1 MGVVDQ
7 IRKAESFRFTVHASG
22 LACVENCFVDPSR
35 PPPSGFENHYQI
47 VVPYHGLFAYQA
59 GNRRWLVDPTRT
71 LCISPGWE
79 YFEERPL
86 TGLGHAALLL
96 NPSASVVDEIYGI
109 RPAEKNPAFRQG
121 SLPST
126 SRMQMLAHSLL
137 RRSPEVGDNLRDD
150 EWVIAALSALTS
162 PRPSRPRAS
171 KVIDRA
177 KEVLHAH
184 DCERLSLEQI
194 ARTVGVSAVYLTQ
207 EFSRSEGVPLYRYQ
221 LGLRLNRALFE
232 LTTYDSITE
241 LALDLG
247 FSSHS
252 HFTSVFR
259 RAFGVTPSE
268 YRAGRTPRLDDLG
281 APSLITA
288 IHRKAA

>member
-1 MGVVDQ
+1 MNALDH
-7 IRKAESFRFTVHASG
+7 IRKAESFRFTVHSSG
-22 LACVENCFVDPSR
+22 LARVENCFVSPSR
-35 PPPSGFENHYQI
+35 PLPSGFETNYQI
-47 VVPYHGLFAYQA
+47 VLPYHGLFAYRA
-59 GNRRWLVDPTRT
+59 GSRRWLLDPTRT

-79 YFEERPL
+79 YFEDRPL

-96 NPSASVVDEIYGI
+96 NPSACVMDELYGA
-109 RPAEKNPAFRQG
+109 RAADKNPAFTQA

-126 SRMQMLAHSLL
+126 SRLQMLAHSLL
-137 RRSPEVGDNLRDD
+137 RRSSDGGDSLRDD
-150 EWVIAALSALTS
+150 EWVIAALSALTP
-162 PRPSRPRAS
+162 PRTSRRRAS

-184 DCERLSLEQI
+184 DCERLTLEHV
-194 ARTVGVSAVYLTQ
+194 ARTVGVSPVYLTQ

-232 LTTYDSITE
+232 LTACESITE

-259 RAFGVTPSE
+259 RAFGVTPSD
-268 YRAGRTPRLDDLG
+268 YRAGHTPTVDGLAARRIIN
-281 APSLITA
+281 SF
-288 IHRKAA
+288 HRKAA